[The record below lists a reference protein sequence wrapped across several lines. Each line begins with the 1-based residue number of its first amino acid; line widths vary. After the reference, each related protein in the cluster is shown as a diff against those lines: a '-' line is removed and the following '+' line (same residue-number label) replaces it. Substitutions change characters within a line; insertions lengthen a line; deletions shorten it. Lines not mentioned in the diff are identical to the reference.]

1 MSELKNITPRKLL
14 WLDLEMTG
22 LNPRVDRILEVAAIV
37 TDWDLTELDSFETG
51 VQQGEDAWVALR
63 ANSFAAAR
71 PKETQ
76 ELINIAKRGV
86 PETAAEQSLL
96 QLLDA
101 QLEPGEVALLA
112 GNSIHMDRQFIRQYW
127 PGLENRLHYRMLD
140 VSSWKVV
147 MTAKYGLSFTKQEK
161 HRALDDI
168 RESIAELR
176 YYLEYVDG
184 RRAEH
189 ADA

>member
-14 WLDLEMTG
+14 WLDLETTG

-37 TDWDLTELDSFETG
+37 TDWDFAELGSFETG
-51 VQQGEDAWVALR
+51 VQQGEDAWAALR
-63 ANSFAAAR
+63 ANPFAATR

-76 ELINIAKRGV
+76 ELIDIAKHGV
-86 PETAAEQSLL
+86 AEAAAEQSLL
-96 QLLDA
+96 QLLDV
-101 QLEPGEVALLA
+101 QLGAGDVALLA

-127 PGLENRLHYRMLD
+127 PELEKRLHYRMLD

-147 MTAKYGLSFTKQEK
+147 MTAKYGLTFPKQEK

-168 RESIAELR
+168 RESIAELC
-176 YYLEYVDG
+176 YYLAYVDG
-184 RRAEH
+184 REARR